1 MPSRMPV
8 TNASSPS
15 LARGRFGFGCL
26 LLLLGTLGFTVIS
39 RSLASA
45 QRARPAEYA
54 VLGGVGMFL
63 AGWSLCGTALTPGSR
78 RGLMV
83 ALGLY
88 LLIGIVWT
96 VSFAVINPWAV
107 DFSRVNT
114 ALFVLYSVFLW
125 PFAIAFAFGLFG

>member
-1 MPSRMPV
+1 MSSRMPV
-8 TNASSPS
+8 TKSSS
-15 LARGRFGFGCL
+15 SALAWRRFGFGCM
-26 LLLLGTLGFTVIS
+26 LLLLGALGFTVVS

-63 AGWSLCGTALTPGSR
+63 AGWVLCGIALSPGSR
-78 RGLMV
+78 RGLVV
-83 ALGLY
+83 ALGFY

-96 VSFAVINPWAV
+96 VSFALINPWAV